1 MTRLVLIA
9 RAKGIA
15 GKRPAATTSRF
26 SSAFHRSTDAGKLS
40 AVGAIVGLCLCKI
53 ALAQVERFSQPARG
67 ERFWG
72 IAASCTTRTSESS
85 GSRGA
90 PCG

>member
-1 MTRLVLIA
+1 MDRQ
-9 RAKGIA
+9 RQGI
-15 GKRPAATTSRF
+15 GWKTFDYHHLCLCAAF
-26 SSAFHRSTDAGKLS
+26 EDSTEAGKLS
-40 AVGAIVGLCLCKI
+40 DGAAIVGLCLCKI
-53 ALAQVERFSQPARG
+53 ALPQVERFSQPARG